1 MMLLLRCKLSISQLA
16 QFWRKWALVS
26 LGWKLRK
33 EVFGVP
39 YGTIVELFHSHH
51 QNSLRQRVP

>member
-1 MMLLLRCKLSISQLA
+1 V

-26 LGWKLRK
+26 VDWKLRK

-39 YGTIVELFHSHH
+39 DRRILNQIAKGQSGIVRVSNLELSSGTI
-51 QNSLRQRVP
+51 QSLAEK